1 MNRRCK
7 GEIFEEGGESNVSVV
22 LEGITG
28 GRETE
33 GERDIKIERGERE
46 IEIHRENERDKQTQ
60 RGKGEYKEMHK
71 QSEGE
76 TEIRGNLDN

>member
-1 MNRRCK
+1 MMRDPWLFLVVGAKGMGMNRRCK

-33 GERDIKIERGERE
+33 GER
-46 IEIHRENERDKQTQ
+46 ERDKD
-60 RGKGEYKEMHK
+60 R
-71 QSEGE
+71 EG
-76 TEIRGNLDN
+76 RKR